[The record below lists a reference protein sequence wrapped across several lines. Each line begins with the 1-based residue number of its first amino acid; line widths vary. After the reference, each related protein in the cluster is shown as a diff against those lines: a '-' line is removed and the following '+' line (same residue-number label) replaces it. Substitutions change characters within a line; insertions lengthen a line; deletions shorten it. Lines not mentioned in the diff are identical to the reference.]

1 MSMDHQWHSLTQ
13 NPVPV
18 VILSASTKEV
28 KWSE

>member
-18 VILSASTKEV
+18 VILSANTKEV
-28 KWSE
+28 K